1 MRRVENV
8 EAVDFKKV
16 AIITG
21 ADGGMG
27 RIHTRTLAT
36 EGYHVVMACYD
47 AKLAEPVKEEILSL
61 TGGEI
66 EIIQVDLGNLSSV
79 VTFCN
84 AVKEKFTFIDVLLN
98 NAGVLANQSRTSA
111 NNLEYTM
118 AVNYLGHFTLT
129 NLLLPIMGKGTRIV
143 NMISLAYAIGR
154 INSNV
159 FEPKTQKK
167 YNRFIAYGSSKL
179 ALYYFMLDASD
190 MWKEKGICFNAA
202 DPDIVSTNIIRLD
215 NVVIDKLCDWI
226 FRPLINTPEEGAK
239 SMLAAVLNPEYQNV
253 TGSIFNKG
261 KIAKHKKRFFNN
273 NKDRALLRDMT
284 LKILKNNDIEL

>member
-1 MRRVENV
+1 METIGS
-8 EAVDFKKV
+8 KKV
-16 AIITG
+16 AVITG

-27 RIHTRTLAT
+27 RIHTRTLAA

-47 AKLAEPVKEEILSL
+47 AKLAEPVRDEILSS
-61 TGGEI
+61 TDGEI
-66 EIIQVDLGNLSSV
+66 EIMQVDLGNLSSV

-84 AVKEKFTFIDVLLN
+84 AVKEKFSFINVLLN
-98 NAGVLANQSRTSA
+98 NAGVLSNHSRTSA

-129 NLLLPIMGKGTRIV
+129 NLLLPIMGKGTKIV
-143 NMISLAYAIGR
+143 NMISLAYSIGR
-154 INSNV
+154 INSNL

-179 ALYYFMLDASD
+179 ALYYFMLDASE

-215 NVVIDKLCDWI
+215 NFVVDKLCDWI

-239 SMLAAVLNPEYQNV
+239 SMLVAVLNPEYQNI

-261 KIAKHKKRFFNN
+261 KIAKHKKRFYNN
-273 NKDRALLRDMT
+273 SKERALLRDMT
-284 LKILKNNDIEL
+284 LKILKKNNIEL